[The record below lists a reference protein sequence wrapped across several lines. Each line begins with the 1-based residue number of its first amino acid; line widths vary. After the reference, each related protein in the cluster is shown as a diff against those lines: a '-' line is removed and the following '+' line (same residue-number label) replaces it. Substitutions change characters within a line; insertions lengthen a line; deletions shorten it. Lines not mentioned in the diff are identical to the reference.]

1 MQVQAVDEQGVD
13 WVIRLDPLSPRVTMV
28 QRRSDLGENLSFDE
42 EGRLTG
48 EGVTPLYRAVAEG
61 WWRP

>member
-1 MQVQAVDEQGVD
+1 M
-13 WVIRLDPLSPRVTMV
+13 IRLDPLSPRVTIV